1 MTLEMEEE
9 GTAALCLA
17 IGSSDRKA
25 IMGRLHVQG
34 SLDSCLQ
41 VSRAL
46 RIHHTPE
53 KTCILLLMLSK
64 HLSSR
69 LLTKIIKI
77 RKCTYTSH

>member
-9 GTAALCLA
+9 GAAALCA

-41 VSRAL
+41 VS
-46 RIHHTPE
+46 P
-53 KTCILLLMLSK
+53 SN
-64 HLSSR
+64 
-69 LLTKIIKI
+69 
-77 RKCTYTSH
+77 TSHP